1 MARRLAAGLA
11 ALALSG
17 CASSGPPPPPTA
29 LASAPALEPAAQR
42 GHDLAQRRC
51 AGCHEIGEDDG
62 GAAEGP
68 PFRTLALRYN
78 ALSLQRRFAEVSA
91 HGFDRMP
98 PVSFTKAD
106 ADDLTAYL
114 ETLRAR

>member
-1 MARRLAAGLA
+1 MFRRPAVWLAAATLAGCATAAPPQRPAAGLA
-11 ALALSG
+11 PL
-17 CASSGPPPPPTA
+17 T
-29 LASAPALEPAAQR
+29 PAEQR
-42 GHDLAQRRC
+42 GHDFAQRRC
-51 AGCHEIGEDDG
+51 AGCHAIGEDDG

-78 ALSLQRRFAEVSA
+78 ALSLRGRFAEVSA

-98 PVSFTKAD
+98 PVSFSQAE

-114 ETLRAR
+114 GTLRPR